1 MVNQDLL
8 TRNIIHNLLG
18 SFIDNVNSINAI
30 EIAKSRNI
38 KISTLQN
45 DFKCGSRLY
54 DYEYLNDCN
63 SNFYE
68 YDAWF

>member
-30 EIAKSRNI
+30 DIAKSRNI

-45 DFKCGSRLY
+45 YQPS
-54 DYEYLNDCN
+54 
-63 SNFYE
+63 
-68 YDAWF
+68 